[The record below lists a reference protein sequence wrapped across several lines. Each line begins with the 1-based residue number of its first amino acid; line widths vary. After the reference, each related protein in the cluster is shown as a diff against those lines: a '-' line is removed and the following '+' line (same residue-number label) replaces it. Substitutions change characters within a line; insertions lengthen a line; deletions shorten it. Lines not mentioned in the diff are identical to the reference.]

1 MLGGSCHRYHC
12 YSKEPGFFNLVLFY
26 VIYRAK
32 FGTGPSESQKIPQP
46 VIVPSNVMVFDFL
59 SF

>member
-1 MLGGSCHRYHC
+1 VGLVIDIIIIV
-12 YSKEPGFFNLVLFY
+12 KNQVLKKIVLFY

-32 FGTGPSESQKIPQP
+32 FGTGPSVSQKISQP